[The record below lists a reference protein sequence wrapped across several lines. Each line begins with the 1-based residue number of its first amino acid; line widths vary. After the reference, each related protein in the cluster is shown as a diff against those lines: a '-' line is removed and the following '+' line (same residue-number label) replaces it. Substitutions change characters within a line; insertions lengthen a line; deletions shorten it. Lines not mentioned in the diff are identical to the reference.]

1 VGSEKVENGPDVSCL
16 VPPKFSS
23 LSFLL
28 PAQFGSDPRLL
39 CGPSLNLSELKSRWP
54 WRAVNTSVRE
64 ILMFDN
70 YVIEV
75 RPPTSGL
82 TFQAGIIVRDGGSF
96 RFFAA
101 SQVFQSLEGRRFDGP
116 QTAEKAALRRMTDV
130 AARRPPPM
138 TKPNQGKWDRL

>member
-1 VGSEKVENGPDVSCL
+1 
-16 VPPKFSS
+16 
-23 LSFLL
+23 
-28 PAQFGSDPRLL
+28 
-39 CGPSLNLSELKSRWP
+39 
-54 WRAVNTSVRE
+54 
-64 ILMFDN
+64 MFDN

-101 SQVFQSLEGRRFDGP
+101 SRLFEPLEGRRFNGP

-130 AARRPPPM
+130 AARKPPPT
-138 TKPNQGKWDRL
+138 TKTDQGKRTGL